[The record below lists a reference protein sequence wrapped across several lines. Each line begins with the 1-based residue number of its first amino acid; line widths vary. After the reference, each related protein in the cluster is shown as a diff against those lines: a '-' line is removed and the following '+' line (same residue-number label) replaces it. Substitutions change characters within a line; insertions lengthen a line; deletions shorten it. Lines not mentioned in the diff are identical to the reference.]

1 MENRSFQRAGC
12 PVEPFRSFLFSFTVR
27 GILRL
32 NNGISLGCQKRCITI
47 RSRFQVERCLR
58 AGRWWLK
65 SMSASLLSVIADG
78 KSLASFAQWRYS
90 NQWSNREV
98 LLLLV
103 ENYTQYPAPVRLT
116 PDLRQFLKVS
126 EETNK
131 MAVQCELSLA
141 LNSQSVI
148 SVRRTLK
155 VLLLFLLCHDFP
167 HSTPTIIFVLLWHFY
182 FSPN

>member
-65 SMSASLLSVIADG
+65 SMSASLLSVNVDG

-103 ENYTQYPAPVRLT
+103 ENYTQYPAISTWNIVVLGNFCRLLWEQIFHRVWN
-116 PDLRQFLKVS
+116 PFQILRNGPKSPGLSIFHRVETCRLSGENVS
-126 EETNK
+126 TGH
-131 MAVQCELSLA
+131 Q
-141 LNSQSVI
+141 
-148 SVRRTLK
+148 
-155 VLLLFLLCHDFP
+155 
-167 HSTPTIIFVLLWHFY
+167 PTITGGLT
-182 FSPN
+182 S